1 MLKCIEFLK
10 KILWNFRVQNITSA
24 DFFFFFYKL
33 QRLQTIKGRKYLFA
47 IFNNSLIQTFTIG
60 NYWGLIPQLKF
71 PIQNLLIFKNI
82 FLLLTIHEKWL
93 RISHKVASV
102 MYFSKSLSYLMK
114 SVSFI
119 LLHTQKVLGMD
130 VQHFHTSG
138 LKKFLSCLKW
148 VSEQKNS
155 RGSAWYSAR
164 PQIFVFQWLFIEQTV

>member
-1 MLKCIEFLK
+1 M
-10 KILWNFRVQNITSA
+10 ILQASKTSNN
-24 DFFFFFYKL
+24 
-33 QRLQTIKGRKYLFA
+33 QTIKGRKYLFA

-60 NYWGLIPQLKF
+60 NYWGLIPQLNF
-71 PIQNLLIFKNI
+71 IQNLYITSYIPIQNLLIFKNI

-119 LLHTQKVLGMD
+119 LLHTQKVLGLD
-130 VQHFHTSG
+130 IQHFHTSG